1 MNDIDQDNQSRD
13 RINPKTPLDTIAE
26 KLISCSNGLL
36 SQIPSKVWNEIKHKD
51 QPYLS
56 LLEKVLGINHQS
68 NERKHLAGQKR
79 KVNQSSKSI
88 GAGETI
94 PKSSSDQLFTCTPAI
109 SSTFHQATRNA
120 AQFESKTKYQTSNQ
134 RDSPLPE
141 FWTPSVD
148 IEMTHDAND
157 ETLPSL
163 EDLAPFEHE
172 FYLVFGEL
180 LTITFQAVGKYDF
193 ASNQVSSKAGTYDGY
208 SLYDSV
214 DAVRVVHILSQM
226 MDLNLLGDFKDRYQ
240 MVPNTTLLMST
251 DSFSSDMDEDE
262 QSDITFMDLLL
273 YHVEGSTHVQ
283 ENSTQHSEESSRKIP
298 MMSSIFRHYSVLPL
312 LESHVHFMT
321 RLYRAQGSV
330 PATDGI
336 STSLKIEHMKKTE
349 VFQERLEAE
358 LRRHIDTL
366 EYIIGTV
373 YERSDSTLRKK
384 ARLKMGSLL
393 QTFVLTHGSGV
404 GSKVGGAGMRGV
416 ENSGAAGVDS
426 MLKIILRILRGITIR
441 DACTDGTFRLPEPY
455 LRLLDDILLPLH
467 KPSGFVLWRD
477 QVPLLGLYH
486 KTLVQCIGALVS
498 LDNYLI
504 CNVIKHIIHPDIWP
518 LEGRKDEAN
527 STQLANTPKLVLLLH
542 EIDTYVGLLDLESD
556 ISANHLT
563 DLIVPL
569 VIRLSS
575 CIASDNSRSSERAL
589 EFFKNKK
596 FKCLVRRNL
605 ERVIT
610 PLMRALCRIG
620 SGMEVPW
627 NPTVRKMTLLVLREL
642 ESYDKDFFEK
652 TCDDILTGEAIRSIN
667 KSNIE
672 EQGVPKS
679 GATSSLIQR
688 HDESISSSMISLKS
702 SMGSWRPPSSSFN
715 RSEIPQVPSS
725 MSMPPPMPRK
735 PQNRLGASGAQP
747 PLTVTGVAPWAV
759 KRQEN
764 GQIIP
769 SAIPRRN
776 HLPVKTNSISSNQSS
791 LPSDEGIEANF
802 TEEMLSEGT
811 VRIRSYIEKLKPPSS
826 EDDDEFDDGVSSWAK
841 AQMSESPVL
850 LPNLRF
856 HDLVF
861 GQVLGTGAFSTVK
874 YARQIIK
881 GKTRSHWPEY
891 AVKIVSTQKIEE
903 LGYEKSINREVAILR
918 LMVHP
923 SIARLVSSF
932 RFKDGAYLI
941 LEYASGGDLHS
952 LLKRSGSL
960 DDDSTRFVVG
970 EIVAALSYIH
980 DLDFVYADLKPEN
993 ILITETGHIKLTDF
1007 GGCRPL
1013 SESAKDKVRCA
1024 GYNILKNLRDGDWRN
1039 TEAEHMNIDN
1049 KSLTEEGNENDDI
1062 ERMDEDDDDDD
1073 MRVEGTTAYLPPE
1086 VVLGSI
1092 PTKSADSWALGCVL
1106 FQCLAGRPPLLE
1118 SCDLSTRQRIVT
1130 FNLSSD
1136 DDDDFFLESTGTQA
1150 FSAISKELIARLLDK
1165 NPNERPGMSTVATDE
1180 FFNGVDVFSLHRK
1193 PAHVLD
1199 AGNVAPTPDAD
1210 WSRRQFSSIWAP
1222 QPQAYAISNA
1232 KNLSINSFIEK
1243 QNAPIVEGD
1252 ERDGHFLPS
1261 GKRVNLVGILE
1272 R

>member
-1 MNDIDQDNQSRD
+1 MNGIDQNNETKD
-13 RINPKTPLDTIAE
+13 RIKPKTSLDAVAE
-26 KLISCSNGLL
+26 KLILCSNGLL
-36 SQIPSKVWNEIKHKD
+36 SQIPREVWNEITNKD

-56 LLEKVLGINHQS
+56 LLEIVLGINHRF
-68 NERKHLAGQKR
+68 NEQKNIVGQKR
-79 KVNQSSKSI
+79 KGNPSSKSN
-88 GAGETI
+88 GETN
-94 PKSSSDQLFTCTPAI
+94 PKKSTDQLLTCTPAI
-109 SSTFHQATRNA
+109 SSTYHQATRNA
-120 AQFESKTKYQTSNQ
+120 AQFESHTKYQTSNQ
-134 RDSPLPE
+134 VESPMQE
-141 FWTPSVD
+141 FWTPSMD
-148 IEMTHDAND
+148 IEMTHTYED
-157 ETLPSL
+157 TLPSF
-163 EDLAPFEHE
+163 EDLAPFDHE
-172 FYLVFGEL
+172 FYLAFGEL
-180 LTITFQAVGKYDF
+180 LTVAFQAVGKYDF
-193 ASNQVSSKAGTYDGY
+193 ASHQISSNGREHDDY
-208 SLYDSV
+208 SLYLSV
-214 DAVRVVHILSQM
+214 DAVRVVHIMSEM

-251 DSFSSDMDEDE
+251 DSISSEMDEDG

-283 ENSTQHSEESSRKIP
+283 ESNIQYSEETIRKIP
-298 MMSSIFRHYSVLPL
+298 MISSLFRHFSVLPQ
-312 LESHVHFMT
+312 LEGHVHHMT
-321 RLYRAQGSV
+321 RLYRAHGSV
-330 PATDGI
+330 HATDRI

-349 VFQERLEAE
+349 LFQERLETE

-366 EYIIGTV
+366 EYIVGSV
-373 YERSDSTLRKK
+373 YERSDANLRKK
-384 ARLKMGSLL
+384 ARIKMGSLL
-393 QTFVLTHGSGV
+393 HTFVLTHGTGA
-404 GSKVGGAGMRGV
+404 GSKMGGASARGV

-441 DACTDGTFRLPEPY
+441 DAYSDGTFRLPEPY
-455 LRLLDDILLPLH
+455 LRLLDDVLLPLH

-477 QVPLLGLYH
+477 QFPLLGLYH

-504 CNVIKHIIHPDIWP
+504 CKVIKHIIHPDIWP
-518 LEGRKDEAN
+518 LEGKRDEAN

-542 EIDTYVGLLDLESD
+542 EIDTYVGLLDLDSETS
-556 ISANHLT
+556 SSHLT
-563 DLIVPL
+563 DLVVPL

-610 PLMRALCRIG
+610 PLLRALCRIQ
-620 SGMEVPW
+620 SGMDVPW

-652 TCDDILTGEAIRSIN
+652 TCDDILTAEAAMSIN
-667 KSNIE
+667 KSNIKE
-672 EQGVPKS
+672 NIVANK
-679 GATSSLIQR
+679 AAASSLVQR
-688 HDESISSSMISLKS
+688 HDESISNNMMSLKS
-702 SMGSWRPPSSSFN
+702 SMGSWRPPSSSLKV
-715 RSEIPQVPSS
+715 SEVPQINSS
-725 MSMPPPMPRK
+725 ISMPPPMPRK
-735 PQNRLGASGAQP
+735 PQNKLSTSGAQP
-747 PLTVTGVAPWAV
+747 PLTVTGVAPWAI
-759 KRQEN
+759 KGQEN
-764 GQIIP
+764 GKIIP
-769 SAIPRRN
+769 SAIPRRS
-776 HLPVKTNSISSNQSS
+776 HLPVKTMKT
-791 LPSDEGIEANF
+791 DERIEANF
-802 TEEMLSEGT
+802 VEEMLSEGT

-826 EDDDEFDDGVSSWAK
+826 DDDDESDDGISSWAK
-841 AQMSESPVL
+841 AQMSESPAL

-861 GQVLGTGAFSTVK
+861 GQVLGTGAFSTVT

-891 AVKIVSTQKIEE
+891 AVKLVSTQRIEE

-960 DDDSTRFVVG
+960 DDDSTRFLVG
-970 EIVAALSYIH
+970 EMVAVLNYIH

-1013 SESAKDKVRCA
+1013 SEIAREKVRCA
-1024 GYNILKNLRDGDWRN
+1024 GHNILKTLRDGDWRN
-1039 TEAEHMNIDN
+1039 NETEYMSIEN
-1049 KSLTEEGNENDDI
+1049 KHPTDEGSENNDI
-1062 ERMDEDDDDDD
+1062 EQMDEDDDV
-1073 MRVEGTTAYLPPE
+1073 RIEGTTAYLPPE
-1086 VVLGSI
+1086 VVLGNI
-1092 PTKSADSWALGCVL
+1092 PTKAADSWALGCVL
-1106 FQCLAGRPPLLE
+1106 FQCLAGRPPLLA
-1118 SCDLSTRQRIVT
+1118 SCDLSTRQKIVT
-1130 FNLSSD
+1130 FNLSSEN
-1136 DDDDFFLESTGTQA
+1136 DDDFFLESTGTQA
-1150 FSAISKELIARLLDK
+1150 FSAISKELIARLLNKD
-1165 NPNERPGMSTVATDE
+1165 PNERPGMSTVAVDE
-1180 FFNGVDVFSLHRK
+1180 FFNGVDVYSLHRK
-1193 PAHVLD
+1193 PAHCLD
-1199 AGNVAPTPDAD
+1199 AGNMAPTPDAD

-1222 QPQAYAISNA
+1222 QPQAYVIQNA
-1232 KNLSINSFIEK
+1232 NHLSMSSFIEK

-1252 ERDGHFLPS
+1252 EHDGPFLPS
-1261 GKRVNLVGILE
+1261 GKRVNLIGILE